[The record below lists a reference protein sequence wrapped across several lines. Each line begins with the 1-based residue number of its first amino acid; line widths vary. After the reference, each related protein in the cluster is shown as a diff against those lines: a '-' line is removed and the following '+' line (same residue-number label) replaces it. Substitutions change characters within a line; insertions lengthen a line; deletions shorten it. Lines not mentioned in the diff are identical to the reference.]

1 MSGFVFLFLFCIFL
15 NMKEIWRP
23 IPIDGYE
30 DIYEVSNL
38 GRVRSIDRYVSC
50 NSGIRFCKGHILKPA
65 INNCGYQHIT
75 LCKNQKLHS
84 FRLCRIVAKAFVPN
98 PNNLP
103 CVNHKDECKTNDV
116 WTNLEWV
123 DYKFNN
129 NYGTRNERISNTQ
142 KGIYKPSCKSHNE
155 TSKKAVMCVDT
166 GEVYQ
171 SLSEIQRTTGYN
183 HCNISMACRGKLKTA
198 YGKHWIFI

>member
-1 MSGFVFLFLFCIFL
+1 MIEEWKPV
-15 NMKEIWRP
+15 
-23 IPIDGYE
+23 PIDEYKE
-30 DIYEVSNL
+30 IYEVSNF
-38 GRVRSIDRYVSC
+38 GRVRSVDRYVNC
-50 NSGIRFCKGHILKPA
+50 NGGKKFHKGKILKPA
-65 INNCGYQHIT
+65 INKCGYQHIS
-75 LCKNQKLHS
+75 LSCNQKLHT
-84 FRLCRIVAKAFVPN
+84 FRVCRLVAKAFVPN

-103 CVNHKDECKTNDV
+103 CVNHKDEDKTNDV
-116 WTNLEWV
+116 YTNLEWC
-123 DYKFNN
+123 DYMYNN
-129 NYGTRNERISNTQ
+129 NYGTRNERIVKAQS
-142 KGIYKPSCKSHNE
+142 GIYKPSCKSHNE